1 MWSAFVVLDLA
12 IMLYPAAVGAL
23 FGGAHFLV
31 AIALHNKMAGGAGA
45 PGSVAVPSF
54 AKAVGITFTAALI
67 NAAAGVGVA
76 LAAKSTAAIE
86 FVPAGGF
93 GVLAQVVALPLSLL
107 TMAVMLTAML
117 PTTFGRAVVITLL
130 YLIITIALSLLIA
143 VIVVVG
149 MDAMRLAT
157 H

>member
-1 MWSAFVVLDLA
+1 MVCIRMVRLGHH
-12 IMLYPAAVGAL
+12 AVSRGDRGASRGAL
-23 FGGAHFLV
+23 LLV
-31 AIALHNKMAGGAGA
+31 TIALHNKMAGGAES
-45 PGSVAVPSF
+45 PGSAAAPNFV
-54 AKAVGITFTAALI
+54 KAAGITFAAALI
-67 NAAAGVGVA
+67 NAAVGIGVA